1 MRCVEVRAGRPYEV
15 FIGRGLMDAA
25 GGMIV
30 EALGGTRMA
39 AILTDDTVDALY
51 GARVEQAL
59 SESGLRTCRFAMPHG
74 EAHKTLATWEKMLA
88 FLSEQGM
95 TRADAVVALG
105 GGVPGDVAGFA
116 AACYQRG
123 VDLVQIPTTLLAMI
137 DSSVGG
143 KTGVDLG
150 GLKNQVGAFHQ
161 PRLVLIDP
169 DALSTLPAA
178 TLSDGAAEAVKYGVL
193 GDTELFERL
202 SRGGWTEDAEWVIE
216 RCVFHKAALVAADEL
231 DRGSRQLLNLG
242 HTLGHAIEK
251 CSGFRFSHGQAVA
264 VGMIYAARIARSMG
278 LCGPEVEADIAAA
291 LTAGGLPLSAPYG
304 AAELAAA
311 AMADKKRAG
320 GEITLVL
327 PRAIGRCEL
336 RRVPAAEL
344 EELARVAVGGG
355 GPAGQAK
362 WRSAGTRGCGAG
374 SDARVVVGDEAPKA
388 KPNGGALARAG
399 AAEPE
404 AMHAWRLGAE
414 APKAESRNA
423 GACGGCGAGSDA
435 RGGGGLR
442 PLTINQTKEGR
453 LRWRFRRSG
462 NGSTR
467 RTSSWCRRLPSACAR
482 RATSPTTSASTACPY
497 GTRRA
502 SAR

>member
-74 EAHKTLATWEKMLA
+74 EAHKTLATWETMLA

-95 TRADAVVALG
+95 TRTGAVVALG

-116 AACYQRG
+116 AASYQRG

-169 DALSTLPAA
+169 EALSTLPAA

-202 SRGGWTEDAEWVIE
+202 SRGRWTEDAEWVIE
-216 RCVFHKAALVAADEL
+216 RCVAHKAALVAADEL

-291 LTAGGLPLSAPYG
+291 LAAGGLPLSAPYG

-344 EELARVAVGGG
+344 EELTRAAVG
-355 GPAGQAK
+355 A
-362 WRSAGTRGCGAG
+362 
-374 SDARVVVGDEAPKA
+374 
-388 KPNGGALARAG
+388 
-399 AAEPE
+399 
-404 AMHAWRLGAE
+404 
-414 APKAESRNA
+414 
-423 GACGGCGAGSDA
+423 
-435 RGGGGLR
+435 
-442 PLTINQTKEGR
+442 
-453 LRWRFRRSG
+453 
-462 NGSTR
+462 
-467 RTSSWCRRLPSACAR
+467 
-482 RATSPTTSASTACPY
+482 
-497 GTRRA
+497 
-502 SAR
+502 

>member
-15 FIGRGLMDAA
+15 FIGRGLMEAA

-30 EALGGTRMA
+30 EALGGKRMA

-116 AACYQRG
+116 AASYQRG
-123 VDLVQIPTTLLAMI
+123 VALIQIPTTLLAMI

-169 DALSTLPAA
+169 EALSTLPAA

-216 RCVFHKAALVAADEL
+216 RCIFHKAALVAADEL

-278 LCGPEVEADIAAA
+278 LCGSEVEADIAAA
-291 LTAGGLPLSAPYG
+291 LTANGLPLSAPYG

-336 RRVPAAEL
+336 RRVPAADM
-344 EELARVAVGGG
+344 EELARVA
-355 GPAGQAK
+355 
-362 WRSAGTRGCGAG
+362 
-374 SDARVVVGDEAPKA
+374 
-388 KPNGGALARAG
+388 
-399 AAEPE
+399 
-404 AMHAWRLGAE
+404 LGA
-414 APKAESRNA
+414 
-423 GACGGCGAGSDA
+423 
-435 RGGGGLR
+435 
-442 PLTINQTKEGR
+442 
-453 LRWRFRRSG
+453 
-462 NGSTR
+462 
-467 RTSSWCRRLPSACAR
+467 
-482 RATSPTTSASTACPY
+482 
-497 GTRRA
+497 
-502 SAR
+502 

>member
-105 GGVPGDVAGFA
+105 GG
-116 AACYQRG
+116 
-123 VDLVQIPTTLLAMI
+123 
-137 DSSVGG
+137 
-143 KTGVDLG
+143 
-150 GLKNQVGAFHQ
+150 
-161 PRLVLIDP
+161 VLIDP

-344 EELARVAVGGG
+344 EELARVAAGG
-355 GPAGQAK
+355 
-362 WRSAGTRGCGAG
+362 
-374 SDARVVVGDEAPKA
+374 
-388 KPNGGALARAG
+388 
-399 AAEPE
+399 
-404 AMHAWRLGAE
+404 
-414 APKAESRNA
+414 
-423 GACGGCGAGSDA
+423 
-435 RGGGGLR
+435 
-442 PLTINQTKEGR
+442 
-453 LRWRFRRSG
+453 
-462 NGSTR
+462 
-467 RTSSWCRRLPSACAR
+467 
-482 RATSPTTSASTACPY
+482 
-497 GTRRA
+497 
-502 SAR
+502 

>member
-1 MRCVEVRAGRPYEV
+1 MRCVQVKAGRPYEV
-15 FIGRGLMDAA
+15 FIGRGLMEAA

-30 EALGGTRMA
+30 EALGGKRMA

-95 TRADAVVALG
+95 TRTDAVVALG

-116 AACYQRG
+116 AASYQRG
-123 VDLVQIPTTLLAMI
+123 VALIQIPTTLLAMI

-169 DALSTLPAA
+169 DVLSTLPAA
-178 TLSDGAAEAVKYGVL
+178 TLADGAAEAVKYGVL

-202 SRGGWTEDAEWVIE
+202 SRSGWTADAEWVIE
-216 RCVFHKAALVAADEL
+216 RCVTAKAALVAADER
-231 DRGSRQLLNLG
+231 DTGSRQLLNLG

-251 CSGFRFSHGQAVA
+251 CSDFRFSHGQAVA

-278 LCGPEVEADIAAA
+278 LCGPEVEAGIAAA
-291 LTAGGLPLSAPYG
+291 LTAGGLPLAAPYG

-327 PRAIGRCEL
+327 PREIGRCEL
-336 RRVPAAEL
+336 VRVPVADM
-344 EELARVAVGGG
+344 EELARVA
-355 GPAGQAK
+355 
-362 WRSAGTRGCGAG
+362 
-374 SDARVVVGDEAPKA
+374 
-388 KPNGGALARAG
+388 
-399 AAEPE
+399 
-404 AMHAWRLGAE
+404 LGA
-414 APKAESRNA
+414 
-423 GACGGCGAGSDA
+423 
-435 RGGGGLR
+435 
-442 PLTINQTKEGR
+442 
-453 LRWRFRRSG
+453 
-462 NGSTR
+462 
-467 RTSSWCRRLPSACAR
+467 
-482 RATSPTTSASTACPY
+482 
-497 GTRRA
+497 
-502 SAR
+502 

>member
-344 EELARVAVGGG
+344 EELARSGAFSLLCHHGQMRVFLALYRQRHAPLRRAAGKQAALRRDEAGPGILSHAARRVLAKPRERRILSHPDGWHGRQRVFAHTGQNLPEAVGRKRVRRAGDALP
-355 GPAGQAK
+355 GPAARPRRVAGRFCAGWPDAGRTRLRGQA
-362 WRSAGTRGCGAG
+362 RAA
-374 SDARVVVGDEAPKA
+374 DARHACLRAAQPRA
-388 KPNGGALARAG
+388 AL
-399 AAEPE
+399 
-404 AMHAWRLGAE
+404 
-414 APKAESRNA
+414 
-423 GACGGCGAGSDA
+423 
-435 RGGGGLR
+435 
-442 PLTINQTKEGR
+442 
-453 LRWRFRRSG
+453 
-462 NGSTR
+462 
-467 RTSSWCRRLPSACAR
+467 
-482 RATSPTTSASTACPY
+482 
-497 GTRRA
+497 
-502 SAR
+502 

>member
-105 GGVPGDVAGFA
+105 GGVPGDVADFA

-231 DRGSRQLLNLG
+231 YRGSRQLLNLG

-344 EELARVAVGGG
+344 EELARVAVG
-355 GPAGQAK
+355 A
-362 WRSAGTRGCGAG
+362 
-374 SDARVVVGDEAPKA
+374 
-388 KPNGGALARAG
+388 
-399 AAEPE
+399 
-404 AMHAWRLGAE
+404 
-414 APKAESRNA
+414 
-423 GACGGCGAGSDA
+423 
-435 RGGGGLR
+435 
-442 PLTINQTKEGR
+442 
-453 LRWRFRRSG
+453 
-462 NGSTR
+462 
-467 RTSSWCRRLPSACAR
+467 
-482 RATSPTTSASTACPY
+482 
-497 GTRRA
+497 
-502 SAR
+502 

>member
-1 MRCVEVRAGRPYEV
+1 MRCVEVRAGWPYEV

-105 GGVPGDVAGFA
+105 GGVPGDVAGFS

-344 EELARVAVGGG
+344 EELTRVAVG
-355 GPAGQAK
+355 
-362 WRSAGTRGCGAG
+362 
-374 SDARVVVGDEAPKA
+374 D
-388 KPNGGALARAG
+388 
-399 AAEPE
+399 
-404 AMHAWRLGAE
+404 
-414 APKAESRNA
+414 
-423 GACGGCGAGSDA
+423 
-435 RGGGGLR
+435 
-442 PLTINQTKEGR
+442 
-453 LRWRFRRSG
+453 
-462 NGSTR
+462 
-467 RTSSWCRRLPSACAR
+467 
-482 RATSPTTSASTACPY
+482 
-497 GTRRA
+497 
-502 SAR
+502 

>member
-116 AACYQRG
+116 AASYQRG

-169 DALSTLPAA
+169 EALSTLPAA

-193 GDTELFERL
+193 GDGELFERL
-202 SRGGWTEDAEWVIE
+202 SRGGWTAEAEWVIE
-216 RCVFHKAALVAADEL
+216 RCVTQKAALVAADER
-231 DRGSRQLLNLG
+231 DRGSRQLLHLG
-242 HTLGHAIEK
+242 HTLRHAIEK
-251 CSGFRFSHGQAVA
+251 CSGFHFSHGRAVA
-264 VGMIYAARIARSMG
+264 VGMIYAARIARGMG
-278 LCGPEVEADIAAA
+278 LCGPEVEEAISAVLA
-291 LTAGGLPLSAPYG
+291 AGGLPLSAPYG

-327 PRAIGRCEL
+327 PREIGRCEL
-336 RRVPAAEL
+336 RRVPATEL
-344 EELARVAVGGG
+344 EKLTRLAVG
-355 GPAGQAK
+355 
-362 WRSAGTRGCGAG
+362 
-374 SDARVVVGDEAPKA
+374 
-388 KPNGGALARAG
+388 N
-399 AAEPE
+399 
-404 AMHAWRLGAE
+404 
-414 APKAESRNA
+414 
-423 GACGGCGAGSDA
+423 
-435 RGGGGLR
+435 
-442 PLTINQTKEGR
+442 
-453 LRWRFRRSG
+453 
-462 NGSTR
+462 
-467 RTSSWCRRLPSACAR
+467 
-482 RATSPTTSASTACPY
+482 
-497 GTRRA
+497 
-502 SAR
+502 

>member
-193 GDTELFERL
+193 GDTELFSRL
-202 SRGGWTEDAEWVIE
+202 SRGGWTEDAEWVIA
-216 RCVFHKAALVAADEL
+216 RWWPPTSSTGAADSCSTL
-231 DRGSRQLLNLG
+231 ATRWDTPLKSAAVSVSRTDR
-242 HTLGHAIEK
+242 
-251 CSGFRFSHGQAVA
+251 
-264 VGMIYAARIARSMG
+264 
-278 LCGPEVEADIAAA
+278 
-291 LTAGGLPLSAPYG
+291 
-304 AAELAAA
+304 
-311 AMADKKRAG
+311 
-320 GEITLVL
+320 
-327 PRAIGRCEL
+327 
-336 RRVPAAEL
+336 
-344 EELARVAVGGG
+344 
-355 GPAGQAK
+355 
-362 WRSAGTRGCGAG
+362 
-374 SDARVVVGDEAPKA
+374 
-388 KPNGGALARAG
+388 
-399 AAEPE
+399 
-404 AMHAWRLGAE
+404 
-414 APKAESRNA
+414 
-423 GACGGCGAGSDA
+423 
-435 RGGGGLR
+435 
-442 PLTINQTKEGR
+442 
-453 LRWRFRRSG
+453 RWP
-462 NGSTR
+462 
-467 RTSSWCRRLPSACAR
+467 WA
-482 RATSPTTSASTACPY
+482 
-497 GTRRA
+497 
-502 SAR
+502 

>member
-1 MRCVEVRAGRPYEV
+1 M
-15 FIGRGLMDAA
+15 
-25 GGMIV
+25 
-30 EALGGTRMA
+30 
-39 AILTDDTVDALY
+39 
-51 GARVEQAL
+51 
-59 SESGLRTCRFAMPHG
+59 
-74 EAHKTLATWEKMLA
+74 
-88 FLSEQGM
+88 
-95 TRADAVVALG
+95 
-105 GGVPGDVAGFA
+105 AGFA

-344 EELARVAVGGG
+344 EELARVAVGG
-355 GPAGQAK
+355 
-362 WRSAGTRGCGAG
+362 
-374 SDARVVVGDEAPKA
+374 
-388 KPNGGALARAG
+388 
-399 AAEPE
+399 
-404 AMHAWRLGAE
+404 
-414 APKAESRNA
+414 
-423 GACGGCGAGSDA
+423 
-435 RGGGGLR
+435 
-442 PLTINQTKEGR
+442 
-453 LRWRFRRSG
+453 
-462 NGSTR
+462 
-467 RTSSWCRRLPSACAR
+467 
-482 RATSPTTSASTACPY
+482 
-497 GTRRA
+497 
-502 SAR
+502 

>member
-1 MRCVEVRAGRPYEV
+1 MRTVQVRAGRPYEV
-15 FIGRGLMDAA
+15 HIGRGLMDAV
-25 GGMIV
+25 GGMLM
-30 EALGGTRMA
+30 EALGGTRSA

-95 TRADAVVALG
+95 TRADVVVALG

-116 AACYQRG
+116 AASYQRG
-123 VDLVQIPTTLLAMI
+123 VALIQIPTTLLAMI

-150 GLKNQVGAFHQ
+150 GLKNQVGAFYQ
-161 PRLVLIDP
+161 PRMVLIDP

-178 TLSDGAAEAVKYGVL
+178 TLADGAAEAVKYGVL
-193 GDTELFERL
+193 GDGELFERL

-231 DRGSRQLLNLG
+231 DTGSRQLLNLG

-251 CSGFRFSHGQAVA
+251 CSGLRFSHGQAVA
-264 VGMIYAARIARSMG
+264 VGMVYAARMARSVG
-278 LCGPEVEADIAAA
+278 LCGPEVEEAISAA
-291 LTAGGLPLSAPYG
+291 LASNGLPLSAPYG

-327 PRAIGRCEL
+327 PREIGRCEL
-336 RRVPAAEL
+336 YPVAADRMEA
-344 EELARVAVGGG
+344 LARVAVG
-355 GPAGQAK
+355 A
-362 WRSAGTRGCGAG
+362 
-374 SDARVVVGDEAPKA
+374 
-388 KPNGGALARAG
+388 
-399 AAEPE
+399 
-404 AMHAWRLGAE
+404 
-414 APKAESRNA
+414 
-423 GACGGCGAGSDA
+423 
-435 RGGGGLR
+435 
-442 PLTINQTKEGR
+442 
-453 LRWRFRRSG
+453 
-462 NGSTR
+462 
-467 RTSSWCRRLPSACAR
+467 
-482 RATSPTTSASTACPY
+482 
-497 GTRRA
+497 
-502 SAR
+502 

>member
-15 FIGRGLMDAA
+15 RIGRGLMDAA
-25 GGMIV
+25 GEAIAQ
-30 EALGGTRMA
+30 ALGRICTA

-51 GARVEQAL
+51 GAKVARSLSGRGFRV
-59 SESGLRTCRFAMPHG
+59 CRFAMPHG
-74 EAHKTLATWEKMLA
+74 EAHKTLATWERMLA

-95 TRADAVVALG
+95 TRTDAVVALG

-116 AACYQRG
+116 AASYQRG
-123 VDLVQIPTTLLAMI
+123 VALIQIPTTLLAMI

-216 RCVFHKAALVAADEL
+216 RCVTAKAALVAADER
-231 DRGSRQLLNLG
+231 DTGSRQLLNLG

-251 CSGFRFSHGQAVA
+251 CSDFRFSHGQAVA

-278 LCGPEVEADIAAA
+278 LCGPEVEAGIAAA
-291 LTAGGLPLSAPYG
+291 LTAGGLPLAAPYG

-327 PRAIGRCEL
+327 PREIGRCEL
-336 RRVPAAEL
+336 VRVPAADM
-344 EELARVAVGGG
+344 EELARVA
-355 GPAGQAK
+355 
-362 WRSAGTRGCGAG
+362 
-374 SDARVVVGDEAPKA
+374 
-388 KPNGGALARAG
+388 
-399 AAEPE
+399 
-404 AMHAWRLGAE
+404 LGA
-414 APKAESRNA
+414 
-423 GACGGCGAGSDA
+423 
-435 RGGGGLR
+435 
-442 PLTINQTKEGR
+442 
-453 LRWRFRRSG
+453 
-462 NGSTR
+462 
-467 RTSSWCRRLPSACAR
+467 
-482 RATSPTTSASTACPY
+482 
-497 GTRRA
+497 
-502 SAR
+502 

>member
-105 GGVPGDVAGFA
+105 GGVPGDA

-344 EELARVAVGGG
+344 EELARVVVGG
-355 GPAGQAK
+355 
-362 WRSAGTRGCGAG
+362 
-374 SDARVVVGDEAPKA
+374 
-388 KPNGGALARAG
+388 
-399 AAEPE
+399 
-404 AMHAWRLGAE
+404 
-414 APKAESRNA
+414 
-423 GACGGCGAGSDA
+423 
-435 RGGGGLR
+435 
-442 PLTINQTKEGR
+442 
-453 LRWRFRRSG
+453 
-462 NGSTR
+462 
-467 RTSSWCRRLPSACAR
+467 
-482 RATSPTTSASTACPY
+482 
-497 GTRRA
+497 
-502 SAR
+502 